1 MSQELEHLAATCLF
15 PGFPGH
21 VPPDWVRR
29 WLDRGLGGVVL
40 YARNIDDR
48 VQLGR
53 LTDSL
58 RSERGDLLVA
68 IDEEGGDV
76 TRLEAADGSSY
87 PGNAALGVVDDV
99 ELTEQVA
106 AAIGADLASVGVD
119 LDFAPV
125 ADVNTNPLNPIIGI
139 RSFGAEPELAAR
151 HVAAFVR
158 GLQGQGV
165 AACPKHF
172 PGHGDTEADSHL
184 ELPVVHDD
192 LDAFVGKA
200 LPPFRAAIEAGA
212 ASIMTAHILV
222 PALDDRPATTSRII
236 LGDLLRCELGFDRMV
251 MTDALEMRAISA
263 VMGVEEGAV
272 RALQAGADALCL
284 GHDLGEEALVGIQ
297 DAIVAAVRAR
307 RLSEARLVEAA
318 SRVRGTSTWV
328 AAQQK
333 GGAVSTDIG
342 LVAARSAL
350 KVEGEPALERT
361 PLVVDLEP
369 RPSIAAGAS
378 AGPGEWLRRALPDA
392 EVVRLTEGD
401 GAAIPALE
409 GRQLVVVVRDA
420 HRHAW
425 QQQVLAELLAAE
437 DDAIVLEVGL
447 PHWRPTGARAYLATY
462 GGARVNLEAA
472 AERMAEAPVAG
483 LYSGSRRGVEQ
494 SGSSPGS

>member
-1 MSQELEHLAATCLF
+1 MSEELERLAATCLF

-21 VPPDWVRR
+21 EPPDWVRR
-29 WLDRGLGGVVL
+29 WLERGLGGVVL

-53 LTDSL
+53 LNDSL

-76 TRLEAADGSSY
+76 TRLEAAEGSSY
-87 PGNAALGVVDDV
+87 PGNAALGAVDDV

-106 AAIGADLASVGVD
+106 AAIGADLASVGID

-125 ADVNTNPLNPIIGI
+125 ADVNTNPQNPIIGI
-139 RSFGAEPELAAR
+139 RSFGADPGLAAR

-184 ELPVVHDD
+184 ELPVVNDE
-192 LDAFVGKA
+192 LDAFVAKA

-236 LGDLLRCELGFDRMV
+236 LQDLLRCELGFDGMV

-272 RALQAGADALCL
+272 RALRAGADALCL
-284 GHDLGEEALVGIQ
+284 GHDLAEEALVGIQ
-297 DAIVAAVRAR
+297 AAIVGAVQER

-318 SRVRGTSTWV
+318 SRVRAASDWV
-328 AAQQK
+328 AAQPK
-333 GGAVSTDIG
+333 GAAAASEIG
-342 LVAARSAL
+342 LVAARAAL
-350 KVEGEPALERT
+350 KVEGDPALERT

-378 AGPGEWLRRALPDA
+378 PGPGQWLRQALPDA
-392 EVVRLTEGD
+392 EVVRLTEDD
-401 GAAIPALE
+401 GATIPALE

-425 QQQVLAELLAAE
+425 QQDAVRRLMAAE
-437 DDAIVLEVGL
+437 SDAIVLEVGL
-447 PHWRPTGARAYLATY
+447 PYWQPEAVRAYLATY

-472 AERMAEAPVAG
+472 AERMAEIPAAG
-483 LYSGSRRGVEQ
+483 LYSGPRRGVEQ